1 MTVGNEWV
9 VPFNPYLSVKY
20 QAHINVEI
28 CAMIIAVKYIYKYIL
43 KGSDRSTLETMID
56 EIKEYVTGR
65 YIGSSEAV
73 WRLFKFPTHREML
86 SVRRL
91 PIHLPGGHIV
101 CFDSMLHSDQV
112 ADQIDEQR
120 TELMA
125 FFNYNTAHPEART
138 FLYQDFPTAFT

>member
-1 MTVGNEWV
+1 
-9 VPFNPYLSVKY
+9 
-20 QAHINVEI
+20 
-28 CAMIIAVKYIYKYIL
+28 MIIAVKYIYKYIL

-73 WRLFKFPTHREML
+73 WRLFEFPTHREMP

-112 ADQIDEQR
+112 ADQIDEQH

-125 FFNYNTAHPEART
+125 FFNYNAEHPEART
-138 FLYQDFPTAFT
+138 FLYQDFPTAFTWNQQRKEWKPRQKGFQIGRMY